1 MPFLIP
7 IYNGFINTFALI
19 FKNAVAMLS
28 KIIIS
33 LKNLSFILIAVLLLT
48 ACSTTNNFKKDKA
61 AFDSSRILSSFK
73 SGGDLNDSYF
83 VIKENNFVEFY
94 KTLFDSVKN
103 TSYPGKYEMSGD
115 TLHLKFYNK
124 KAYEVLGNKAFIH
137 KNQQEI
143 IFFNVYP
150 GVKTRLIKD

>member
-7 IYNGFINTFALI
+7 KNTGFINTFVVI

-28 KIIIS
+28 KKITL
-33 LKNLSFILIAVLLLT
+33 LKNLSFILITLLLLS
-48 ACSTTNNFKKDKA
+48 ACSTTNSFKKDKA
-61 AFDSSRILSSFK
+61 IFDSSRILSSFK

-83 VIKENNFVEFY
+83 IIKENNFVEFY

-124 KAYEVLGNKAFIH
+124 KAYETLGNKALINN
-137 KNQQEI
+137 NQKEI

-150 GVKTRLIKD
+150 GVKTRLIMD

>member
-1 MPFLIP
+1 MPLLIAFAQV
-7 IYNGFINTFALI
+7 FINIFAGILKQI
-19 FKNAVAMLS
+19 AILLYKSLAMKMIPL
-28 KIIIS
+28 
-33 LKNLSFILIAVLLLT
+33 ILISVILLT
-48 ACSTTNNFKKDKA
+48 ACSASQKFKKDKA
-61 AFDSSRILSSFK
+61 AFDSSKVLSTFK

-115 TLHLKFYNK
+115 TLHLNFYNK
-124 KAYEVLGNKAFIH
+124 KASETLGNKALIN
-137 KNQQEI
+137 KNKKEI

-150 GVKTRLIKD
+150 GVKTRLVFD